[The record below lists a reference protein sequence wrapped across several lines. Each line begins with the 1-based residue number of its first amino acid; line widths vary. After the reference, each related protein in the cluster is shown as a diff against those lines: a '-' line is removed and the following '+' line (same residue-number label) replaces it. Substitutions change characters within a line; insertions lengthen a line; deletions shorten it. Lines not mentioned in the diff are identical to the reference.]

1 MGAGHMEIDGN
12 EMVDQ
17 LARQGSSHPST
28 NWTGVCSRFICK
40 DIKEVIRGWRNYKH
54 EEYWQSMHRQKQSKG
69 FLKRLPA
76 KEFGALLNLSRN
88 QL

>member
-1 MGAGHMEIDGN
+1 MGAGRMEIDGN

-28 NWTGVCSRFICK
+28 NLTSVCPRFICK
-40 DIKEVIRGWRNYKH
+40 GAKGVIRSWRNYKH
-54 EEYWQSMHRQKQSKG
+54 EEFSQSMHGQKQSKG

-76 KEFGALLNLSRN
+76 TNVGALLNLNRN